1 MKACIGLCT
10 HNGAD
15 RLPET
20 LAALGRSET
29 SDGQITR
36 VVVVD
41 NASTDT
47 TAEVV
52 CAHQSLYNGL
62 RVELLHEPKPGKTHA
77 MRTLFARTDEPAVLL
92 LDDDCLPG
100 PHWASGLLQVLATEP
115 RAGVVG
121 GPVMNQWR
129 NADGT
134 VGEPSALAKVYR
146 RSLGDQ
152 VLGPVRT
159 TLNDNASFLMGA
171 SLGIRREA
179 LEASG
184 WLERVLLESRTGSGL
199 ECGAEDAELCIRV
212 RRAGWTIWYEPAASM
227 QHVIYAHRQTAAYLA
242 KLRGAICRGEPALR
256 WVAGEV
262 TTAQHASEQVA
273 RAQRL
278 YFKTLLFTWNPRR
291 SIRLAERR
299 GKLEGWRALE
309 SRLRGLESN
318 TTRQPQPD

>member
-1 MKACIGLCT
+1 VRACIGLCT

-20 LAALGRSET
+20 LAALGNSET
-29 SDGQITR
+29 AGGHITR

-41 NASTDT
+41 NASTDA

-52 CAHQSLYNGL
+52 RAHKSLNNGL
-62 RVELLHEPKPGKTHA
+62 RVELLHEPQPGKTHA

-100 PHWASGLLQVLATEP
+100 PQWASGLLQVLATEP
-115 RAGVVG
+115 RTGVVG

-134 VGEPSALAKVYR
+134 VGQPTALAKVYR

-152 VLGPVRT
+152 DLGPVRT
-159 TLNDNASFLMGA
+159 TLEDNGSFLMGA

-212 RRAGWTIWYEPAASM
+212 RRAGWTIWYEPTATM
-227 QHVIYAHRQTAAYLA
+227 QHVIYAHRQSSAYLA

-262 TTAQHASEQVA
+262 TSAQQACEQAA

-278 YFKTLLFTWNPRR
+278 YLKTLLFTWNPRR
-291 SIRLAERR
+291 SIRLEERR
-299 GKLEGWRALE
+299 GKLEGWKALE
-309 SRLRGLESN
+309 HRLRSLEPIES
-318 TTRQPQPD
+318 TETQRD